1 MSFYVLR
8 IAGVCLAWLVLTPQ
22 LGCSQ
27 KARPVPVSAA
37 APSPAPAPGVTAGP
51 SAPLPPQ
58 PPLPIVDPTEPPRAP
73 PELVSS
79 YRPAES
85 DAPAVAAIKLRIAR
99 GEASTKTIKELQK
112 LCNHHTSDAE
122 LPYLLGQLYFA
133 RLWVG
138 DGLKAFRRALAIDP
152 QLRENPFLIR
162 ATVSGLANDSDH
174 RQVAKFLSQEV
185 GPPAAPYLEEVLYSD
200 ARGAVKE
207 RAESILRSLR

>member
-73 PELVSS
+73 PELVS
-79 YRPAES
+79 
-85 DAPAVAAIKLRIAR
+85 
-99 GEASTKTIKELQK
+99 
-112 LCNHHTSDAE
+112 
-122 LPYLLGQLYFA
+122 
-133 RLWVG
+133 
-138 DGLKAFRRALAIDP
+138 
-152 QLRENPFLIR
+152 
-162 ATVSGLANDSDH
+162 
-174 RQVAKFLSQEV
+174 
-185 GPPAAPYLEEVLYSD
+185 
-200 ARGAVKE
+200 
-207 RAESILRSLR
+207 